1 MSALPRHAETVV
13 VGGGT
18 AGAALV
24 GALAE
29 RSHETILLLD
39 PGPDYGPFDRT
50 AWPADLLDS
59 RALPSSHQW
68 GFDSGS
74 TYANRVVA
82 FERARVIGGCSS
94 HNGCAAIVGSRLD
107 YDNWEASGCT
117 GWSTEELQPLFAE
130 AMERLRVRNYAED
143 EMTPFHRACLEAA
156 PQAGLP
162 RARDL
167 NDWDEN
173 HGIALFPINVVD
185 GVRWNAAFAYL
196 DPVRSRGPLSIV
208 GDALVARLA
217 LGGGRVTAVE
227 VVHEGRTQ
235 LVACD
240 RVVLAAG
247 AFGSPVILQRSGIG
261 DPARLSALGIE
272 PVHALPGVGR
282 NLHDHPAVTVR
293 FAGGARSVEAMQA
306 FAATRWMPEEQSIAK
321 LQSSYCEEGFD
332 LHTYPIGGPAPDGGW
347 KWELPVAC
355 MTPLSRGE
363 VHIASADPDTLPLID
378 HRFASDP
385 DGRDRRVLADGI
397 RLMRELAAT
406 EPLRSFVGAELD
418 AAAADD
424 LIDERL
430 THYFHPVGSCKMGP
444 SSDADAVVDP
454 ACRVHGL
461 ENVFVADRSI
471 CPTIPRANTNLPA
484 AAIGLRAAQLL
495 GEGR

>member
-1 MSALPRHAETVV
+1 MNKLPRHAETVV

-18 AGAALV
+18 AGATLGGTLAARSDETVLV
-24 GALAE
+24 LEA
-29 RSHETILLLD
+29 
-39 PGPDYGPFDRT
+39 GPDYGPFDRT

-59 RALPSSHQW
+59 RALPSTHQW

-74 TYANRVVA
+74 TYGDRVVP

-107 YDNWEASGCT
+107 YDGWEASGCA
-117 GWSTEELQPLFAE
+117 GWGTEELRPLFAE
-130 AMERLRVRNYAED
+130 AVDRLRVRNYRDD

-156 PQAGLP
+156 PHAGLP
-162 RARDL
+162 RVGDL

-173 HGIALFPINVVD
+173 QGIALFPINVVD

-196 DPVRSRGPLSIV
+196 DPVRSRETLSIL
-208 GDALVARLA
+208 GDALVSRIVLS
-217 LGGGRVTAVE
+217 GDRVTGVE
-227 VVHEGRTQ
+227 VIRVGRAE
-235 LVACD
+235 LVECD

-247 AFGSPVILQRSGIG
+247 TFGSPVILQRSGIG
-261 DPARLSALGIE
+261 DPARLHALGIE
-272 PVHALPGVGR
+272 SVHALRGVGQ

-293 FAGGARSVEAMQA
+293 FVGGAGSAETMQA

-321 LQSSYCEEGFD
+321 LRSSYCNEGFD
-332 LHTYPIGGPAPDGGW
+332 LHTYPIGGPTPDGGW

-355 MTPLSRGE
+355 MTPISRGE
-363 VHIASADPDTLPLID
+363 VHIAGSDPDTLPVID

-418 AAAADD
+418 AAAADE

-444 SSDADAVVDP
+444 NSDPDAVVDP
-454 ACRVHGL
+454 ECRIHGL
-461 ENVFVADRSI
+461 ENAFVADCSI

-484 AAIGLRAAQLL
+484 AVIGLRAAHLL
-495 GEGR
+495 SRR

>member
-1 MSALPRHAETVV
+1 MNALPRHAETVV

-18 AGAALV
+18 SGAALA
-24 GALAE
+24 GTLAE
-29 RSHETILLLD
+29 RSGGTILLLEA
-39 PGPDYGPFDRT
+39 GPDYGAFDRV

-74 TYANRVVA
+74 TYAHRVIA

-107 YDNWEASGCT
+107 YDAWEAAGCT
-117 GWSTEELQPLFAE
+117 GWGTEELQPLFAE
-130 AMERLRVRNYAED
+130 AMARLRVRDYGDD

-156 PQAGLP
+156 PHAGLQ
-162 RARDL
+162 RVRDL

-173 HGIALFPINVVD
+173 QGIALFPINVVD

-196 DPVRSRGPLSIV
+196 DPVRSRETLSIV
-208 GDALVARLA
+208 GDALVARVILSRN
-217 LGGGRVTAVE
+217 RVTGVE
-227 VVHEGRTQ
+227 VAHEGGTQ
-235 LVACD
+235 LVECD

-261 DPARLSALGIE
+261 DPARLGALGIE

-293 FAGGARSVEAMQA
+293 FVGAARSVEAMQA

-321 LQSSYCEEGFD
+321 LQSTYCKEGFD
-332 LHTYPIGGPAPDGGW
+332 LHTYPIGGPTPDGGW

-363 VHIASADPDTLPLID
+363 VHIASADPDALPLID

-385 DGRDRRVLADGI
+385 DGRDRRVLADGV
-397 RLMRELAAT
+397 RLMRELAAA
-406 EPLRSFVGAELD
+406 EPLRSFVGPELD
-418 AAAADD
+418 AATADD

-430 THYFHPVGSCKMGP
+430 THYFHPVGTCKMG
-444 SSDADAVVDP
+444 SASDQDAVVDP
-454 ACRVHGL
+454 DCRIHGV
-461 ENVFVADRSI
+461 ENAFVADCSI

-495 GEGR
+495 CESR